1 MESNEKINVR
11 GAIAELEVGGEALVL
26 PKEMYLVSSVRATAA
41 SLTADTGRKFNV
53 SATDR
58 SILIKRVE

>member
-11 GAIAELEVGGEALVL
+11 GAISELEVGGEPLVL
-26 PKEMYLVSSVRATAA
+26 PKDKYLVSSVRATAA
-41 SLTADTGRKFNV
+41 NLTADTGQKFNV

-58 SILIKRVE
+58 LILIRRVE